1 MQEYPFLKLLV
12 IIFGVSAIV
21 VFFLNRLRIP
31 SLVGFL
37 IAGILIGPHGFG
49 LIKDVHDVELLA
61 EIGVIL
67 LLFVIGIEFSL
78 STLLKMKKAVLGAGG
93 SQVMLTI
100 LLTALAAY
108 PLLTNINKSVFFGFL
123 VALSSTAIVF
133 KLLSEKGEVN
143 SPHGWMMS
151 GILIFQDLCVVPLML
166 ITPAMGGDGVDIKE
180 LFLKM
185 AKAVVFVGAVLLAAR
200 WIVPVFLHQIVKT
213 RSRELF
219 ITTIILLCLGIA
231 LLSSRFGL
239 SLALGAFLAG
249 LIISES
255 EYAHQ
260 ATADILP
267 FKDSFIGLFFVS
279 VGMLMD
285 VGYMMR
291 NCLEIALAV
300 SSIFGIKVV
309 TGMISAMIIGSP
321 MRVALRSG
329 LGLAQVGE
337 FSFVLAL
344 AGKAAG
350 LITEDFYQVFLSA
363 SVVTMIMTPFIFK
376 AAPNVSDWI
385 TSRMPLKRLMKG
397 KRISTGMPF
406 PKKIEDH
413 VIIVGFGLNGRNLA
427 RVLRLSEI
435 PYIVLELNND
445 TVKKMQ
451 KKGEPIYYGDAASIE
466 VLDKLGIKTAK
477 ILVVAILDAAATRR
491 VVSLA
496 RKENPALYIIV
507 RTRYVAEVD
516 ELKKLG
522 ANEVIPE
529 EFETSIEMFSRV
541 LHYFHVPRNLIA
553 SYIDNV
559 RKDSYSVL
567 RTVELPKK
575 HLAERHE
582 FLKDIETETY
592 LIKEDAHVA
601 GHSIKELHLRAETG
615 VTIIAI
621 QRGEKIFQNPPPD
634 FVLNSGDVVLL
645 IGKRKDINQAVE
657 YLESD
662 RFLVARYHR

>member
-1 MQEYPFLKLLV
+1 MQEYTFLKLLV

-37 IAGILIGPHGFG
+37 IAGILIGPHGLG

-108 PLLTNINKSVFFGFL
+108 PLLADVNKSIFFGFL

-166 ITPAMGGDGVDIKE
+166 ITPAIGGDGIDIKE
-180 LFLKM
+180 LSLKM
-185 AKAVVFVGAVLLAAR
+185 AKAAVFVGAVLLAAK
-200 WIVPVFLHQIVKT
+200 WIVPGLLHQIVRA

-260 ATADILP
+260 ATADVLP

-285 VGYMMR
+285 VGYMME
-291 NCLEIALAV
+291 NCLKIALAV
-300 SSIFGIKVV
+300 ASIFGIKVL

-321 MRVALRSG
+321 IRVALRTG
-329 LGLAQVGE
+329 LGLAQIGE

-350 LITEDFYQVFLSA
+350 LMTDDFYQVFLSA
-363 SVVTMIMTPFIFK
+363 SVVTMIITPFVFK
-376 AAPNVSDWI
+376 ASPNVSDWI
-385 TSRMPLKRLMKG
+385 TSKVPLKKLMKG
-397 KRISTGMPF
+397 KRISEGKPF

-427 RVLRLSEI
+427 RVLMLSEI
-435 PYIVLELNND
+435 PYVVLELNNE
-445 TVKKMQ
+445 TVRKMQ

-491 VVSLA
+491 IVSVA
-496 RKENPALYIIV
+496 RKENPNIYIIV

-541 LHYFHVPRNLIA
+541 LHHFHIPRNMIA
-553 SYIDNV
+553 SYIENI

-592 LIKEDAHVA
+592 LIKEDSNVA
-601 GHSIKELHLRAETG
+601 GHSIKELHLRGETG

-621 QRGEKIFQNPPPD
+621 QRGEKIFQNPAPD
-634 FVLNSGDVVLL
+634 FVLNSGDIVLL
-645 IGKRKDINQAVE
+645 IGKRKDINQAIE